1 MSNPIPGP
9 TDQQPSYA
17 AEAAPEAPLNYQPDG
32 QASYQPEPPR
42 PALPTTLAH
51 TNAFA
56 MVAIILAFIQPIA
69 AIVFGHMGLSQIK
82 RNGDAGRGL
91 ALTGLIIG
99 YVMTVGAILAV
110 ISYFSLLFFFIAVAG
125 AGFSEFG
132 SFNDYYGFED
142 SF

>member
-1 MSNPIPGP
+1 MSNPISGP

-17 AEAAPEAPLNYQPDG
+17 AAEVAPEAQLGYQPDT

-42 PALPTTLAH
+42 PALPTTLAQ

-56 MVAIILAFIQPIA
+56 VVAIILAFIQPIA
-69 AIVFGHMGLSQIK
+69 GIVFGHMGLSQIK

-99 YVMTVGAILAV
+99 YVMTIGAILAI
-110 ISYFSLLFFFIAVAG
+110 ISYFSFLFFIFAIAG

-132 SFNDYYGFED
+132 NLNDYGFED